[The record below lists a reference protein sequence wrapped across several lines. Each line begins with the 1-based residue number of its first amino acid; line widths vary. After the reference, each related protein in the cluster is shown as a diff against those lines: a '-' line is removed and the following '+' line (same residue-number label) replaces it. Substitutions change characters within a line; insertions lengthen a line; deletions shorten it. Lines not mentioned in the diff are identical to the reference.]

1 MAAENKPAGKGSHV
15 SLLMHNLQESKNS
28 EDGSD
33 DEEEKQ
39 PGKLLAKKSRTVDDL
54 LDEFN
59 EAFRMK
65 VSLFLKVK
73 SKTFSLIDDHVQ
85 VQSMHLTV
93 QKYILVD
100 YYFK

>member
-15 SLLMHNLQESKNS
+15 SLLMHNLEESKNS

-39 PGKLLAKKSRTVDDL
+39 PGKFLAEKSRTVDDL

-65 VSLFLKVK
+65 VSLLFFWK
-73 SKTFSLIDDHVQ
+73 FSLIDDHVQ

-93 QKYILVD
+93 
-100 YYFK
+100 

>member
-1 MAAENKPAGKGSHV
+1 
-15 SLLMHNLQESKNS
+15 MHNLEESKNS

-39 PGKLLAKKSRTVDDL
+39 PGKFLAEKSRTVDDL

-65 VSLFLKVK
+65 VSLFLKVL
-73 SKTFSLIDDHVQ
+73 SD
-85 VQSMHLTV
+85 
-93 QKYILVD
+93 
-100 YYFK
+100 